1 MKIRIATIALIIFTL
16 AFAGFG
22 AEQGHSCNKD
32 GKAACC
38 KTESCCTEGA
48 TCCKDG
54 ADCCK
59 DGKKDCCKKNGC
71 DMKSASAKK
80 SVR

>member
-22 AEQGHSCNKD
+22 AEQGHSCSKD

-38 KTESCCTEGA
+38 KTET
-48 TCCKDG
+48 DG
-54 ADCCK
+54 
-59 DGKKDCCKKNGC
+59 GKKDCCKKNGC